1 MTAADSG
8 PTIELLPGR
17 MKLAS
22 DLAEAVLL
30 LARFVTEQPEES
42 SPYANGGLLFNGSVD
57 TSLFVHHGQPGFG
70 PYKSTPD
77 GAK

>member
-42 SPYANGGLLFNGSVD
+42 SPYAKGGLLFNGS
-57 TSLFVHHGQPGFG
+57 GQPGFE

>member
-30 LARFVTEQPEES
+30 LARFVTEQPGRVVAIRERWAALQRERGYQ
-42 SPYANGGLLFNGSVD
+42 PLRA
-57 TSLFVHHGQPGFG
+57 SLH
-70 PYKSTPD
+70 
-77 GAK
+77 